1 MCTPYRLCFQ
11 LYRDPEGGELLDVQI
26 QRAPKNFNARARIF
40 YFIYHPEKVTSMNM
54 FDTKLSPV
62 EIDQN
67 CPKLKSFPQEYW
79 HRNFSI
85 SFTEFIPEIY
95 RKYTGSKPKVISKL
109 TESVPEVYGK

>member
-1 MCTPYRLCFQ
+1 MCSPYRLFFQ

-54 FDTKLSPV
+54 FNTKLSPV

-67 CPKLKSFPQEYW
+67 CPALKKFPEEYW

-85 SFTEFIPEIY
+85 YRNFTFCKSEVN
-95 RKYTGSKPKVISKL
+95 RK
-109 TESVPEVYGK
+109 

>member
-67 CPKLKSFPQEYW
+67 CPKLKNFPQEYW
-79 HRNFSI
+79 HRNFFNI
-85 SFTEFIPEIY
+85 ILRILPRLY
-95 RKYTGSKPKVISKL
+95 RKCTG
-109 TESVPEVYGK
+109 SVPEIIRK